1 MSTAIGQNVHRKE
14 AWDKVSGR
22 AQYTDDLPATGFL
35 SARLLTSPHAH
46 ARILGIDTDIALAV
60 EGVNAVI
67 TGKDCPQLF
76 GPLLQ
81 DRPALAID
89 TVRYAGE
96 PVAIVV
102 AVDEPTAER
111 AARLI
116 QVRYEPLPAVF
127 MPSDALR
134 DDAPLLHPKATG
146 YTRMVTDVNPEP
158 NTNIASSFR
167 IRKGDTD
174 ATFQNEGVV
183 VRQRFSLPPSDH
195 LPMETHTARAEISA
209 DGAVVIT
216 TSSQAPYAVRTLISE
231 VFRIPAGNIQVR
243 VPLVGGGFGGKAP
256 VMPELLAYIA
266 SCRVNGRPVRLRLTR
281 EQDMAS
287 AACRLGLEADISLIA
302 TKEGLLQA
310 ARMTYW
316 LDCGAYSD
324 ISPNMTKAI
333 AADCTGPYRIENVSC
348 DAFCVY
354 TNHTYATSYRG
365 FAHEAYTFCVER
377 TMDSLAR
384 ALHMDPLELRL
395 KNAIRS
401 GCTTPTQADCTPSAI
416 GDLPQCIEK
425 LKTLCEW
432 AGAEPVE
439 IKPGVVKV
447 RGVAC
452 FWKTENPPTNAV
464 SGAVLT
470 CNSDGSLNLNTGVV
484 EMGSGSQTHL
494 AQMLAEKL
502 QIDVGQIHVSLPV
515 DTRLNPE
522 HWKTV
527 ASLTGYMAGNA
538 VMRAADDLLA
548 QLRNNGAQALGCSQ
562 EEIEVA
568 HGRVFQRDNP
578 EKFISFAD
586 IINGYTAPDGTSIGE
601 PALGRGGFMLKGLT
615 TLDPRTGRGKTGPSW
630 TLGAQMV
637 EVEVDISEY
646 TYRLLCANTVID
658 IGKVINPDAMRCM
671 VRGGMAMGVS
681 MSSREAYHYDENGAL
696 STPNLRTYKLLHI
709 GQEPIYNV
717 NFVETPQEDS
727 PYGVRSFSEHGIIGI
742 PAALGNALSAAL
754 HHEIN
759 RLPLI
764 PELLWKVCT
773 GGADDTD

>member
-1 MSTAIGQNVHRKE
+1 MSTAIGQNIHRKE

-22 AQYTDDLPATGFL
+22 AKYTDDLPAVGFL

-46 ARILGIDTDIALAV
+46 ARICKIDTGTALAV
-60 EGVNAVI
+60 DGVNAII
-67 TGKDCPQLF
+67 TGKDCPLLF

-102 AVDEPTAER
+102 AVDEPTAAR

-116 QVRYEPLPAVF
+116 QVQYAPLPAVF
-127 MPSDALR
+127 NPSEALR
-134 DDAPLLHPKATG
+134 GTAPLLHPKSTG
-146 YTRMVTDVNPEP
+146 YTTMVTDVSPEQ
-158 NTNIASSFR
+158 NTNIASRLR
-167 IRKGDTD
+167 IRKGDAD
-174 ATFQNEGVV
+174 AAFQGDGIS

-195 LPMETHTARAEISA
+195 IPMETHTARAEISP
-209 DGAVVIT
+209 DGVITIT
-216 TSSQAPYAVRTLISE
+216 TSSQAPYAVRTMISE

-266 SCRVNGRPVRLRLTR
+266 TSRVNGRPVQLRLTR
-281 EQDMAS
+281 EQDMAT

-302 TKEGLLQA
+302 SKDGILQA
-310 ARMTYW
+310 ARMTYL

-333 AADCTGPYRIENVSC
+333 VADCTGPYRIENVSC
-348 DAFCVY
+348 DALCVY
-354 TNHTYATSYRG
+354 TNHTYATSFRG
-365 FAHEAYTFCVER
+365 FAHESYTFCVER
-377 TMDSLAR
+377 AMDTLSR

-395 KNAIRS
+395 KNAIMP
-401 GCTTPTQADCTPSAI
+401 GCTTPTQSDCTSSAM
-416 GDLPQCIEK
+416 GDLPKCIEK
-425 LKTLCEW
+425 LKELSEW
-432 AGAEPVE
+432 EGAQPKEV
-439 IKPGVVKV
+439 KPGVVKA

-538 VMRAADDLLA
+538 VMRAADNLIG
-548 QLRNNGAQALGCSQ
+548 QLRNNGAQAFGCS
-562 EEIEVA
+562 EDEIEVT
-568 HGRVFQRDNP
+568 HGQVYKRDNP
-578 EKFISFAD
+578 QKFISIGD

-601 PALGRGGFMLKGLT
+601 PAIGRGGFMLKGLT
-615 TLDPRTGRGKTGPSW
+615 TLDPRTGKGKTGPAW

-637 EVEVDISEY
+637 EVEVDLSEY
-646 TYRLLCANTVID
+646 TYRFISANTVID
-658 IGKVINPDAMRCM
+658 VGKVINPDAMRCM
-671 VRGGMAMGVS
+671 VRGGMAMGIS
-681 MSSREAYHYDENGAL
+681 MASREDYYYDENGTL

-709 GQEPIYNV
+709 GQEPLYNV
-717 NFVETPQEDS
+717 DFVETPQEGS

-754 HHEIN
+754 HREIN
-759 RLPLI
+759 VLPLT
-764 PELLWKVCT
+764 PETLWKACT
-773 GGADDTD
+773 GGTDDTD